1 MSQSLFSMGF
11 SFNNT
16 GIASERLAFKVAK
29 NPSLLGYDPSVS
41 ILAYANHNDDKINGN
56 GVYLTFNTLGFGYA
70 KDTSENEY
78 YIISSGD
85 KIIDGVY
92 LGSALRWFN
101 TDLNP
106 EYDMSLT
113 LRPTNYLSIAGNVQ
127 NLFKANSTDI
137 TTNAGIAYRPFSN
150 TKLQLLGDIA
160 FIDDKVDQ
168 SLYNIGASSEIMDGI
183 SLSAGYTNS
192 MIDDFDPVYSVGL
205 NFSSGLSN
213 LGSTSLIHDDANM
226 NSYNSYIQVSN
237 AKGQKFIKLKNSK
250 MIEIVLEGE
259 YKEEVPKGNFLS
271 SMFGKKGKTTRNLI
285 NAINKLSEDPEIA
298 GILLKTKSYS
308 MTFAQRE
315 ELRDAM
321 KEFRS
326 KGKKII
332 TYFISSTQANYM
344 LASVSDK
351 IYMYPEGDLQLAGI
365 GMEMMFFK
373 NILDKLGIKA
383 QIIRHGKFK
392 GAVEPFMLDHA
403 SPENVE
409 QMERY
414 LTILDNYLKKSIS
427 EGRNISIEKLNEIFD
442 TAPYHTAASAKKLN
456 LIDDFFPENK
466 LQDRIKEVMGEKVK
480 VIPSNNHLFAINKN
494 DIWKSIGQ
502 DKIAIVYATG
512 SIKSGKSSNGGFLS
526 GAVMGSETT
535 AELIR
540 KARKDK
546 NVKAIVF
553 RVDSGGGSGLASD
566 IILTELRLAQSE
578 NKKPVIVSMGSMAAS
593 GGYWISCY
601 ADKIFADETT
611 LTGSIGVFGI
621 IPSFEELATKVGI
634 TTQKIK
640 KNKFAANSFFKDM
653 TADEIDFTQK
663 LVDDFYDGFINK
675 VADAR
680 NMKAEDVDKIAQGRI
695 WGAEDAIKIGIIDEI
710 GSLNDAI
717 EYAAKTV
724 GIKNIDILDLSIYT
738 KTGQFNISDIF
749 TIGITQKI
757 SEIIPI
763 KSNSVS
769 TILNMKKNNEKILLM
784 LPYDMEIK

>member
-1 MSQSLFSMGF
+1 
-11 SFNNT
+11 
-16 GIASERLAFKVAK
+16 
-29 NPSLLGYDPSVS
+29 
-41 ILAYANHNDDKINGN
+41 
-56 GVYLTFNTLGFGYA
+56 
-70 KDTSENEY
+70 
-78 YIISSGD
+78 
-85 KIIDGVY
+85 
-92 LGSALRWFN
+92 
-101 TDLNP
+101 
-106 EYDMSLT
+106 
-113 LRPTNYLSIAGNVQ
+113 
-127 NLFKANSTDI
+127 
-137 TTNAGIAYRPFSN
+137 
-150 TKLQLLGDIA
+150 
-160 FIDDKVDQ
+160 
-168 SLYNIGASSEIMDGI
+168 
-183 SLSAGYTNS
+183 
-192 MIDDFDPVYSVGL
+192 
-205 NFSSGLSN
+205 
-213 LGSTSLIHDDANM
+213 
-226 NSYNSYIQVSN
+226 
-237 AKGQKFIKLKNSK
+237 
-250 MIEIVLEGE
+250 
-259 YKEEVPKGNFLS
+259 
-271 SMFGKKGKTTRNLI
+271 
-285 NAINKLSEDPEIA
+285 
-298 GILLKTKSYS
+298 
-308 MTFAQRE
+308 
-315 ELRDAM
+315 
-321 KEFRS
+321 
-326 KGKKII
+326 
-332 TYFISSTQANYM
+332 
-344 LASVSDK
+344 
-351 IYMYPEGDLQLAGI
+351 
-365 GMEMMFFK
+365 
-373 NILDKLGIKA
+373 
-383 QIIRHGKFK
+383 
-392 GAVEPFMLDHA
+392 
-403 SPENVE
+403 
-409 QMERY
+409 
-414 LTILDNYLKKSIS
+414 
-427 EGRNISIEKLNEIFD
+427 
-442 TAPYHTAASAKKLN
+442 
-456 LIDDFFPENK
+456 
-466 LQDRIKEVMGEKVK
+466 
-480 VIPSNNHLFAINKN
+480 LFALNKN